1 MKKAGV
7 CIYVWMGRRVGGTK
21 ALRSQHACQFPQERG
36 HRAARLGQKEPT
48 RGRQSMGSE
57 GSQGARSCGTMNVLV
72 VTLSEKW
79 SLRWPW
85 EEGSHD
91 LSCS

>member
-1 MKKAGV
+1 MSG
-7 CIYVWMGRRVGGTK
+7 WGGGWGGTK
-21 ALRSQHACQFPQERG
+21 ALRLQHACQFPQERG
-36 HRAARLGQKEPT
+36 HRAARVGQKEPM
-48 RGRQSMGSE
+48 RGRQSVRSE

-79 SLRWPW
+79 WSLRRPW